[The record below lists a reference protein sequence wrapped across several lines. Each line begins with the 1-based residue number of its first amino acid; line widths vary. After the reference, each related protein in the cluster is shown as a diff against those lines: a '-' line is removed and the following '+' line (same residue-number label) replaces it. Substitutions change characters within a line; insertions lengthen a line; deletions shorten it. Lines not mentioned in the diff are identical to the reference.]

1 MKAMSAIQSKNG
13 NDETVTL
20 VISDLKNNPGALLT
34 ILHGIQDKLGYI
46 PDDSISTIAKELNL
60 SKAEVHGVISF
71 YHHFR
76 LTPPGRHIVRI
87 CRAEACQS
95 MGGNALIA
103 RAMSRLG
110 IGFHETTEN
119 NAITLEPVYCLG
131 NCACS
136 PSMMIDDQIY
146 GRVTSDKFDQLMRLA
161 EEAR

>member
-1 MKAMSAIQSKNG
+1 MSAIQSNNRNG
-13 NDETVTL
+13 ETVSL
-20 VISDLKNNPGALLT
+20 VISHLKSNPSSLLT

-60 SKAEVHGVISF
+60 SKADVHGVISF

-76 LTPPGRHIVRI
+76 FTPPGRHIVRI

-95 MGGNALIA
+95 IGSNALIA
-103 RAMSRLG
+103 HAMTQLG

-119 NAITLEPVYCLG
+119 NAITLEPIYCLG

-136 PSMMIDDQIY
+136 PSMMIDEQLY
-146 GRVTSDKFDQLMRLA
+146 GRVTPEKFDQLIHLT
-161 EEAR
+161 EEGR

>member
-1 MKAMSAIQSKNG
+1 MAATRSKHG
-13 NDETVTL
+13 NSETVSR
-20 VISDLKNNPGALLT
+20 VIADLKNEPGALLT

-46 PDDSISTIAKELNL
+46 PDDSVSAIAKELNL

-76 LTPPGRHIVRI
+76 STPPGRHIVRI

-110 IGFHETTEN
+110 IGFHETTGN
-119 NAITLEPVYCLG
+119 NAVTLEPIYCLG

-136 PSMMIDDQIY
+136 PSMMIDDQIH
-146 GRVTSDKFDQLMRLA
+146 GRVTPEKFDQLMRLT
-161 EEAR
+161 EEER